1 LKNSPKPP
9 PAAEK
14 DLFTGFSTWPKN
26 LDESPAAS
34 SIVVSGALVFNVP
47 GEYREAGCR
56 PIPRQAGR
64 YPPV

>member
-1 LKNSPKPP
+1 PKPP
-9 PAAEK
+9 PTAEK
-14 DLFTGFSTWPKN
+14 ALFPGFLTRAVS